1 MDLTRYK
8 AILIA
13 VGTVLGVALAVAYGL
28 SHFVH
33 FRSGLSP
40 QEQQLARYE
49 YQKVEIRERKPVVF
63 SGLTNPM
70 APVGRGAAGSGYPS
84 ESLAQLAPQGGQ
96 AGDAGADKP
105 SVVSMVIIRDR
116 YKMAIINGEVVK
128 EGDRTKNGRILRI
141 TKNGVLIKNT
151 EGEQWLKIE

>member
-33 FRSGLSP
+33 FKSGLSP

-49 YQKVEIRERKPVVF
+49 YQKVEIRERKPAVF

-70 APVGRGAAGSGYPS
+70 TTKGGGRGYPS

-105 SVVSMVIIRDR
+105 SVVSMVVIRDR